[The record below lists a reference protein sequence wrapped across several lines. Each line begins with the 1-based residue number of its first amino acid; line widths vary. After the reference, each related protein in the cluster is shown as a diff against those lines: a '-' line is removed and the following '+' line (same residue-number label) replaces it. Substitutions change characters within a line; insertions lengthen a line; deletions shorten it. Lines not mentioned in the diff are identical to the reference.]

1 MKVVLE
7 LQDQPSNVK
16 KVTVRHDI
24 VIGRG
29 SDCNLRLSAPQ
40 ISRRHCFLRVGRE
53 GVSVT
58 DLDSSNGTF
67 VDGKRLKGGV
77 RQELV
82 HGSLLALG
90 SVRFLIRIKEDTVA
104 EDVLKP
110 AGQKQSSRSSTSK
123 HSSDSST
130 VIGDANALLAGS
142 QPPLARPMGLS
153 VEQAGA
159 AADSHDVTA
168 DLEGKAVHPKPES
181 PSQKLSSAPP
191 LSLPKSSDSVAEIAE
206 PLERIAA
213 GDSKRTDSFGGKPDD
228 VAQADFESR
237 ATIADAADLLPP
249 EEFSRPFADVAK
261 AEVTETEPDAAD
273 AAPRVLRAT
282 GISPDSL
289 GQDLR
294 GESVGKLIRED
305 GLVLARAPAAVGV
318 HDGAREGIGGGL
330 FAAESFQRGPLIAV
344 VRVNDRI
351 HNPAEKLLIGLRQRL
366 GIKEVVQQ

>member
-206 PLERIAA
+206 PVERVAA
-213 GDSKRTDSFGGKPDD
+213 GDSKRSDSFGGKPDD

-249 EEFSRPFADVAK
+249 EEFSRPFAEV
-261 AEVTETEPDAAD
+261 AEVTETESDAAD
-273 AAPRVLRAT
+273 AAP
-282 GISPDSL
+282 G
-289 GQDLR
+289 DL
-294 GESVGKLIRED
+294 SFFDDHED
-305 GLVLARAPAAVGV
+305 GWVPPFPHSVA
-318 HDGAREGIGGGL
+318 DGA
-330 FAAESFQRGPLIAV
+330 AAS
-344 VRVNDRI
+344 
-351 HNPAEKLLIGLRQRL
+351 LRN
-366 GIKEVVQQ
+366 EDVAS